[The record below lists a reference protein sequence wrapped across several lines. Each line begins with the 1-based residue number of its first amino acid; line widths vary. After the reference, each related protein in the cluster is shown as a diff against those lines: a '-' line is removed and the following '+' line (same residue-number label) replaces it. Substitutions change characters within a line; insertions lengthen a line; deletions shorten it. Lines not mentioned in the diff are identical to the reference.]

1 MLATLWKWLTDN
13 GTALGVVIAA
23 IPILWA
29 VVQYIRIRRAED
41 RRVQF
46 TTFHDLIKQLVEPQ
60 DPNQTMRLDRQ
71 IAVIFELR
79 ARIFKR
85 YYPVTLRILEGLKN
99 EWSNL
104 PDFKTKGKR
113 LMDELDLAITDLKQK
128 T

>member
-1 MLATLWKWLTDN
+1 MLATLWKWLTAN

-46 TTFHDLIKQLVEPQ
+46 TTFHDLIQQLVEPE
-60 DPNQTMRLDRQ
+60 DPNKTMRLDRQ

-79 ARIFKR
+79 SRTFKR
-85 YYPVTLRILEGLKN
+85 YYPVKLRILEGLK
-99 EWSNL
+99 S
-104 PDFKTKGKR
+104 TG
-113 LMDELDLAITDLKQK
+113 AICRTPRRRESV
-128 T
+128 